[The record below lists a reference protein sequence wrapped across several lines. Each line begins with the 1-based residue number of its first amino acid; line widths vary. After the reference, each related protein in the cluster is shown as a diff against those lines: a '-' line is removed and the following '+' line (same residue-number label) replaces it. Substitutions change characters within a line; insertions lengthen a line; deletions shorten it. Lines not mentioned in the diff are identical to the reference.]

1 MAIITLTSD
10 LGLRDNYVA
19 LVKAMVLS
27 NCPEAQLV
35 DICHEVEK
43 FNIIQAAYIFGG
55 AFHHFPENSIHVLG
69 MKAPNNKTDRYLLI
83 KYKKQWV
90 LCPDNGVFTLFYDYA
105 DQAEIYELKKE
116 LYPDSIFFM
125 KDTLIRAACDM
136 ANGKPVKEMA
146 TATEEYLQLLNFQPT
161 STPSSII
168 GRCLYMDS
176 YGNVITNIS
185 KQFFEQIRRNRT
197 FTIHLP
203 GLRISE
209 IAASYDA
216 VPEIS
221 ALALFNTSGFLEIAI
236 NKGQARQLLF
246 PKNINLHTDF
256 NISVEFED

>member
-10 LGLRDNYVA
+10 LGHKDNYVA
-19 LVKAMVLS
+19 LVKAMALR
-27 NCPEAQLV
+27 NCPQATLV

-43 FNIIQAAYIFGG
+43 FNVIQAAYIFGG

-69 MKAPNNKTDRYLLI
+69 IKAPNYKTEKHLLI
-83 KYKKQWV
+83 YYKNQWI
-90 LCPDNGVFTLFYDYA
+90 LCPDNGIFTLFYDNT
-105 DQAEIYELKKE
+105 EVKIYELKKDV
-116 LYPDSIFFM
+116 YPDSVFFM
-125 KDTLIRAACDM
+125 KDTLIKAACDLV
-136 ANGKPVKEMA
+136 NGKL
-146 TATEEYLQLLNFQPT
+146 ATEIALPTEDYSQLLNFQPT

-185 KQFFEQIRRNRT
+185 IDFFERVRKDRT
-197 FTIHLP
+197 FTIYLP

-209 IAASYDA
+209 IALTYDD
-216 VPEIS
+216 VPESS
-221 ALALFNTSGFLEIAI
+221 ALALFNSSGFLEIAI